1 MEDFVRTHPYLR
13 AYMAGI
19 VVPTLFLLVILT
31 VVASFR
37 FRLEVPSQFVF
48 GVPAAPLERAIVFPM
63 AVVPNLWGVW
73 NMLHLA
79 LRSRVRVPLEVH
91 GALLPLLLIPAGI
104 SLARVLDVFTIQ
116 WSFALPAAPIGMAL
130 YYLVWKYAVGF
141 LNDEMGIGA

>member
-1 MEDFVRTHPYLR
+1 MRTHPYLR

-31 VVASFR
+31 AVASFR
-37 FRLEVPSQFVF
+37 FRPEVPSQFVF
-48 GVPAAPLERAIVFPM
+48 GIPAAPLERAIVFPM

-79 LRSRVRVPLEVH
+79 LRSRVRLPLEVH
-91 GALLPLLLIPAGI
+91 GALLPLLLMPAVI
-104 SLARVLDVFTIQ
+104 ALAPLLDITIQ
-116 WSFALPAAPIGMAL
+116 WRFALPAAPIGVVL

-141 LNDEMGIGA
+141 LNDEVGIG